1 MKKLISEL
9 VNDFKTLNNK
19 EMKTIKYNF
28 TRNMLLQL
36 TLLLLLSS
44 MAFSQITVGSG
55 YQFVNKGS
63 LVLNDFSITNN
74 GTFTDA
80 AGTITFTGIA
90 NSTIGGTGTTTT
102 FNNLTINKTT
112 NTVGLVLNNNVTLN
126 GTLTLTTG
134 DFDVYNKTL
143 TLGSSA
149 TISGESNDN
158 WLKSTASTSKGTITT
173 TRNLTASITGYTF
186 GNIGVSVTTASI
198 LGSTVITRSFTPITI
213 GSNTGIAKA
222 FTITP
227 TNNTDLNA
235 TYVFNY
241 FGSEVT
247 GFDPANMVV
256 FLSTNGGANFVQST
270 AVNSWDAGTQAGT
283 LTMSNLAS
291 FGTNNVWTS
300 SDNNHPLPVNLA
312 SFSSSVNSRDVKL
325 QWTTSVENNN
335 LGFEVQRA
343 GNSQQGIGNW
353 EKITFINGKGTINTP
368 TNYTFTDTK
377 LNSGK
382 YNYRIKQIDNNGNF
396 AYFELANVVE
406 VALPTKYN
414 MSQNY
419 PNPFNPTTK
428 IDFEIPEN
436 TFVKI
441 VMYDM
446 LGREAKSIMKEN
458 KQAGFYTAMLN
469 TGDLSSGTYFYRM
482 EAGKYIKT
490 LKMTIIK

>member
-1 MKKLISEL
+1 
-9 VNDFKTLNNK
+9 
-19 EMKTIKYNF
+19 
-28 TRNMLLQL
+28 
-36 TLLLLLSS
+36 LLLPLLLPLLFPSP
-44 MAFSQITVGSG
+44 AFSQITVGSG
-55 YQFVNKGS
+55 YQFVNKGNI
-63 LVLNDFSITNN
+63 VLNNLGITNN

-80 AGTITFTGIA
+80 AGTITFTGTA

-102 FNNLTINKTT
+102 FNNLTINKTI

-158 WLKSTASTSKGTITT
+158 WLKSTASTNKGTITT
-173 TRNLTASITGYTF
+173 TRNLTGSITGYTF
-186 GNIGVSVTTASI
+186 GNIGVSVTTSST

-227 TNNTDLNA
+227 TNNTGLNA

-241 FGSEVT
+241 FGNEVS
-247 GFDPANMVV
+247 GFDPANMTV
-256 FLSTNGGANFVQST
+256 FLSTNGGINFVQST
-270 AVNSWDAGTQAGT
+270 AVNSWNAGTQAGT

-291 FGTNNVWTS
+291 FGANNVWTS
-300 SDNNHPLPVNLA
+300 SDNNHPLPVNLE
-312 SFSSSVNSRDVKL
+312 SFTSSVNSRDVKL
-325 QWTTSVENNN
+325 QWITSVEFNNA
-335 LGFEVQRA
+335 GFEIERA
-343 GNSQQGIGNW
+343 EIRSGNLEFRKTGFVS
-353 EKITFINGKGTINTP
+353 GKGTTNTQ
-368 TNYTFTDTK
+368 TSYTFTDTK

-382 YNYRIKQIDNNGNF
+382 YNYRLKQIDNNGNF
-396 AYFELANVVE
+396 AYFELTNAVE
-406 VALPTKYN
+406 VALPTKYF

-441 VMYDM
+441 VMYDI
-446 LGREAKSIMKEN
+446 LGREVKSIMKEN
-458 KQAGFYTAMLN
+458 KQAGFYTAILN

-490 LKMTIIK
+490 LKMSIIK

>member
-9 VNDFKTLNNK
+9 ANDFKTLNNK

-28 TRNMLLQL
+28 TRNMLLP
-36 TLLLLLSS
+36 LLLPLLLSS

-55 YQFVNKGS
+55 YQFVNKGN
-63 LVLNDFSITNN
+63 LVLKDLGITNN

-90 NSTIGGTGTTTT
+90 NSTIGGTGTSTT
-102 FNNLTINKTT
+102 FNNITINKST

-143 TLGSSA
+143 TLGSLA
-149 TISGESNDN
+149 AITGESNDN

-173 TRNLTASITGYTF
+173 TRNLTGSITGYTF
-186 GNIGVSVTTASI
+186 GNIGVSVTTSSI

-241 FGSEVT
+241 FGNEVS

-270 AVNSWDAGTQAGT
+270 AVNNWNSGTQAGT

-291 FGTNNVWTS
+291 FGANNVWTS
-300 SDNNHPLPVNLA
+300 SDNNHPLPVTLA
-312 SFSSSVNSRDVKL
+312 AFTSSVNSRDVKL
-325 QWTTSVENNN
+325 QWTTSTENNN
-335 LGFEVQRA
+335 VGFEIQRA
-343 GNSQQGIGNW
+343 GNSQQGIGTY

-382 YNYRIKQIDNNGNF
+382 YNYRIKQIDNNGNY
-396 AYFELANVVE
+396 AYFDLANAVE

-441 VMYDM
+441 VMFDI
-446 LGREAKSIMKEN
+446 LGREVKSIMKEN
-458 KQAGFYTAMLN
+458 KQAGFYTAILN
-469 TGDLSSGTYFYRM
+469 TNDLSSGTYFYRM